1 MNEEEQTLEG
11 LDFLEP
17 EQEEPTSKDANP
29 VFAAPFGYKFGNSS
43 VDLNIKQNHD
53 TMRQEYDDW
62 WNLPSG
68 TEKDERQEEFNQK
81 YFGMSTQ
88 EVRDNKRQVSANTSL
103 YGTSNP
109 LKILDNTL
117 QGLSAPGLG
126 TIDFVMDAAGA
137 IIPGMDKVDDAWDKA
152 TMLDNPTHQAIR
164 RISSL
169 VIPGILGG
177 NMVQGAL
184 NAKFAGGAMLSKPWF
199 QKLLATGAAH
209 GVMDMGITYLNDIS
223 EEQTMTDDLSQMFP
237 KTFGPGGRFP
247 LVDFFRTNTSDS
259 PQMRKLKNTL
269 EAAPF
274 AAVGSVIGGYADL
287 SKGTKSMDWFEP
299 LDEAARK
306 YKQTNLSL
314 GADNDRLIRIQEIE
328 KYKICY
334 LMKSYNLKI

>member
-103 YGTSNP
+103 YGSSNP
-109 LKILDNTL
+109 LKILDNVF

-126 TIDFVMDAAGA
+126 TADFVMDAAGA
-137 IIPGMDKVDDAWDKA
+137 IIPGMDKVDDAWDNA

-164 RISSL
+164 RSWDRTYKPHL
-169 VIPGILGG
+169 VSR
-177 NMVQGAL
+177 MCQSDVQ
-184 NAKFAGGAMLSKPWF
+184 
-199 QKLLATGAAH
+199 
-209 GVMDMGITYLNDIS
+209 
-223 EEQTMTDDLSQMFP
+223 
-237 KTFGPGGRFP
+237 
-247 LVDFFRTNTSDS
+247 
-259 PQMRKLKNTL
+259 
-269 EAAPF
+269 
-274 AAVGSVIGGYADL
+274 
-287 SKGTKSMDWFEP
+287 
-299 LDEAARK
+299 
-306 YKQTNLSL
+306 
-314 GADNDRLIRIQEIE
+314 
-328 KYKICY
+328 
-334 LMKSYNLKI
+334 